1 MNIFKL
7 VSIVLITSCS
17 LSACGQQYQSHQ
29 HKKIKNMDTSKIT
42 NNTVKKAVEA
52 FQESD
57 IEKWTS
63 LFAKDAV
70 LFDDGNPRNLKEF
83 STHAITIENFVSI
96 DKVEDNG
103 NSVYGAFHS
112 DKYGDF
118 KAYFKFHF
126 NTEGKINKLEIGQAQ
141 D

>member
-1 MNIFKL
+1 MKL
-7 VSIVLITSCS
+7 FSMVLIMFCS
-17 LSACGQQYQSHQ
+17 LHACGQQNQ
-29 HKKIKNMDTSKIT
+29 HHHRKIKNMDTSKIK
-42 NNTVKKAVEA
+42 NIAVKQAVEA
-52 FQESD
+52 FQASD

-63 LFAKDAV
+63 LFAKDA
-70 LFDDGNPRNLKEF
+70 LLLDDGNPRNLKEF

-112 DKYGDF
+112 DEYGDF

-126 NTEGKINKLEIGQAQ
+126 NKEGKISKLEIGQAEY
-141 D
+141 

>member
-7 VSIVLITSCS
+7 LSMVLMMACS
-17 LSACGQQYQSHQ
+17 LNACGQRYQNHQ
-29 HKKIKNMDTSKIT
+29 HKKIKSMDTSKIK
-42 NNTVKKAVEA
+42 NIKVKQAIEA

-57 IEKWTS
+57 IEKWIS

-70 LFDDGNPRNLKEF
+70 LLDDGSPRDLKEF
-83 STHAITIENFVSI
+83 STHAILIENFVSI

-126 NTEGKINKLEIGQAQ
+126 NKEGKINKLEIGQA
-141 D
+141 DN